1 MCVIKTE
8 DIYEDFS
15 KDWQM
20 FDYSIIQLSQNT
32 MMIQTNELAKKKDIT
47 GNVTIN
53 KFGRLKIKMYSF

>member
-20 FDYSIIQLSQNT
+20 FDYSFIQLSQNT
-32 MMIQTNELAKKKDIT
+32 MMIQTN
-47 GNVTIN
+47 
-53 KFGRLKIKMYSF
+53 

>member
-1 MCVIKTE
+1 MCAIKTE

-32 MMIQTNELAKKKDIT
+32 MMIQTN
-47 GNVTIN
+47 
-53 KFGRLKIKMYSF
+53 